1 MDHPFMQNTFFR
13 RRLLRALAAI
23 GLTAACAGAWAQGAA
38 GYPNKPV
45 RIVIGYGAGGTGD
58 VTMRLLAQKLT
69 ERTGQQFIVDNRPGA
84 GGIVA
89 SQAVAQAAPDGYT
102 LLFVATGNFT
112 MTPGLFKSLPF
123 DPVKDFEM
131 VSLAGNF
138 GFALIV
144 SDKSKITSVKDF
156 ITRAKATPGKLN
168 VATVVPGTAQY
179 LAAEYFKSVAGV
191 EATTVPFKT
200 SGDVVSAVRGGDVDI
215 GFETLAPILSH
226 INSGTLKALAVTDPV
241 RFPTLPN
248 VPTVKEAGVPGY
260 AVYAWN
266 GVGAPAKTPRDIVD
280 KLNAEIKAAVT
291 SPDLQ
296 KKFLDMGI
304 VPKSSTPEELSA
316 LLKKD
321 IGLWTGVIE
330 KAKIEKQ

>member
-1 MDHPFMQNTFFR
+1 MHNHDFKSNR
-13 RRLLRALAAI
+13 RRTLGALGAGALAATMP
-23 GLTAACAGAWAQGAA
+23 GLSRAQSAA

-45 RIVIGYGAGGTGD
+45 RILIGYGAGGTGD

-69 ERTGQQFIVDNRPGA
+69 ERMGQQFIVDNRPGA

-89 SQAVAQAAPDGYT
+89 SQVAATSPADGYT

-131 VSLAGNF
+131 VGLSGNF
-138 GFALIV
+138 GFALV
-144 SDKSKITSVKDF
+144 VDDKSPIKDVKDF
-156 ITRAKATPGKLN
+156 IARCKAAPGKLN
-168 VATVVPGTAQY
+168 VATTPPGTAQY
-179 LAAEYFKSVAGV
+179 LAAEYFKSVAGINF
-191 EATTVPFKT
+191 ATVPFKT
-200 SGDVVSAVRGGDVDI
+200 SGDVVASVRGGAVDI
-215 GFETLAPILSH
+215 GFETLAPILPFLP
-226 INSGTLKALAVTDPV
+226 NGQLKALAVTDPV

-248 VPTVKEAGVPGY
+248 VPTVREAGVPGY

-266 GVGAPAKTPRDIVD
+266 GIGAPAKTPRDIID
-280 KLNAEIKAAVT
+280 KLNAEIKAAVA

-296 KKFLDMGI
+296 KKMLDMGI
-304 VPKSSTPEELSA
+304 VPKSTTPEEMTA

-321 IGLWTGVIE
+321 IALWTGVIE

>member
-1 MDHPFMQNTFFR
+1 MTSSLHSKR
-13 RRLLRALAAI
+13 RRTLLGALGAGAAALAAPAI
-23 GLTAACAGAWAQGAA
+23 VRAQTAAA
-38 GYPNKPV
+38 YPNKPV
-45 RIVIGYGAGGTGD
+45 RIIIGYGAGGTGD

-89 SQAVAQAAPDGYT
+89 SQVVATSPPDGYT

-131 VSLAGNF
+131 VGLSGNF

-144 SDKSKITSVKDF
+144 GDKSPIKDVRDF
-156 ITRAKATPGKLN
+156 VARCKAAPGKLN
-168 VATVVPGTAQY
+168 VSTVAAGTAQY
-179 LAAEYFKSVAGV
+179 LAAEYLKSVAGIDF
-191 EATTVPFKT
+191 TTVPFKT
-200 SGDVVSAVRGGDVDI
+200 SGDNVAAVRAGDVDL
-215 GFETLAPILSH
+215 GFETLAPILSFLP
-226 INSGTLKALAVTDPV
+226 SGQLKALAVTDPV

-248 VPTVKEAGVPGY
+248 VPTVKESGVPGY

-266 GVGAPAKTPRDIVD
+266 GIGAPAKTPRNIID
-280 KLNAEIKAAVT
+280 KLNAEIKAAVA

-296 KKFLDMGI
+296 KRMLDLGI
-304 VPKSSTPEELSA
+304 VPKSTTPEEMSA

-321 IGLWTGVIE
+321 IALWTGVIE

>member
-1 MDHPFMQNTFFR
+1 MSSPLFNQR
-13 RRLLRALAAI
+13 RRTLLGALGAGTAVLAAPAI
-23 GLTAACAGAWAQGAA
+23 VRAQGAA
-38 GYPNKPV
+38 SYPNKPV
-45 RIVIGYGAGGTGD
+45 RIIIGYGAGGTGD

-69 ERTGQQFIVDNRPGA
+69 ERMGQQFIVDNRPGA

-89 SQAVAQAAPDGYT
+89 SQVAATSPADGYT

-123 DPVKDFEM
+123 DPVKDFQM
-131 VSLAGNF
+131 VGLSGNF

-144 SDKSKITSVKDF
+144 GDKAPIKDVRDF
-156 ITRAKATPGKLN
+156 VARCKAAPGKLN
-168 VATVVPGTAQY
+168 VATVAAGTAQY
-179 LAAEYFKSVAGV
+179 LAAEYFKSVAGISF
-191 EATTVPFKT
+191 TTVPFKT
-200 SGDVVSAVRGGDVDI
+200 SGDVVAAVRAGDVDL
-215 GFETLAPILSH
+215 GFETLAPILPFLP
-226 INSGTLKALAVTDPV
+226 SGQLKALAVTDPV

-248 VPTVKEAGVPGY
+248 VPTVKESGVPGY

-266 GVGAPAKTPRDIVD
+266 GIAVPAKTPRDIVD
-280 KLNAEIKAAVT
+280 KLNAEIKAAVA

-296 KKFLDMGI
+296 KKMLDLGI
-304 VPKSSTPEELSA
+304 VPRSTTPEELTA

-321 IGLWTGVIE
+321 IALWTGVIE